1 MIYLIGQLSLYLL
14 VAFLFA
20 AFAGWSFAAQRATP
34 DESKRRRDRET
45 LLRDIERYA
54 SGGAVGGDAVQ
65 AEREAEAARG
75 LLSIR
80 DARIAELESAL
91 ERTRARADETAAE
104 LAEWQRRE
112 HAAESDASELTRLRA
127 LVATHDEERAN
138 EVEAEVEEV
147 GPTETEILQS
157 WRLRYFE
164 QRVKYLEG
172 LSQALAIL
180 EAPSAEPGVEWRL
193 REAEAR
199 AAHLAD
205 EVRAL
210 SARAPAEEPRALA
223 ADADA
228 DMLLRWRMLYLERR
242 AAHLQDQLSLTEPAP
257 MPAAAPTTDPDLW
270 KWRARYLEARVR
282 HLETRPASA
291 PAAPAPAPAEPMP
304 LAAVEAPPPPAAPT
318 VVPTVPAQ
326 KPPILAAARNGAP
339 DDFTLI
345 ETISPMQQTMLN
357 AIGIFHFDQIAAWD
371 AANVAWVDRYFRLR
385 GRVAEEE
392 WVEQAADLAREG
404 VHASRRLLA
413 SEDA

>member
-1 MIYLIGQLSLYLL
+1 MIYLIGQLALYLV
-14 VAFLFA
+14 VAFVFA
-20 AFAGWSFAAQRATP
+20 AFAGWSFAAQRAAP
-34 DESKRRRDRET
+34 DEAKRRRDREA
-45 LLRDIERYA
+45 LLRDIERHA
-54 SGGAVGGDAVQ
+54 SGGVVGGDALQ
-65 AEREAEAARG
+65 GEREAEAARG
-75 LLSIR
+75 LLAIR
-80 DARIAELESAL
+80 DARIAELETAL
-91 ERTRARADETAAE
+91 ERTRARADDTAAE

-112 HAAESDASELTRLRA
+112 RAAEADAGELTHLRA
-127 LVATHDEERAN
+127 LVAAHDEERAN

-147 GPTETEILQS
+147 GPSETEILQS

-172 LSQALAIL
+172 VTNVSAPLAS
-180 EAPSAEPGVEWRL
+180 ANAEPTLEWRL

-210 SARAPAEEPRALA
+210 TAPAEEPRALA
-223 ADADA
+223 ADAEA

-242 AAHLQDQLSLTEPAP
+242 AVYLQEQVAQVEATPA
-257 MPAAAPTTDPDLW
+257 PAAAPAADPDLW

-282 HLETRPASA
+282 HLESRPATIAASA
-291 PAAPAPAPAEPMP
+291 MAPVQAATPVV
-304 LAAVEAPPPPAAPT
+304 VEATPAPPPAP
-318 VVPTVPAQ
+318 VVAAQ
-326 KPPILAAARNGAP
+326 KPTILAAARNGAP

-357 AIGIFHFDQIAAWD
+357 AIGVFHFDQIAAWSE
-371 AANVAWVDRYFRLR
+371 ANVAWVDRYFRLR

-413 SEDA
+413 GEEV

>member
-1 MIYLIGQLSLYLL
+1 MIYLIGQLALYLV

-20 AFAGWSFAAQRATP
+20 AFAGWSFAAQRAAP
-34 DESKRRRDRET
+34 DATKRRRDRET
-45 LLRDIERYA
+45 LLRDIERHA
-54 SGGAVGGDAVQ
+54 SGGALGGDALQV
-65 AEREAEAARG
+65 EREAEAARG

-80 DARIAELESAL
+80 DARIAELEGAL
-91 ERTRARADETAAE
+91 ERARGRADETAAE

-112 HAAESDASELTRLRA
+112 RAAEADAGELTRLRA
-127 LVATHDEERAN
+127 LVAAHDEERAN

-172 LSQALAIL
+172 LAQAPVALA
-180 EAPSAEPGVEWRL
+180 APTAEPGLEWRL

-199 AAHLAD
+199 AAHLSD

-223 ADADA
+223 ADAEA

-242 AAHLQDQLSLTEPAP
+242 AAYLQEQVAQAEATPAP
-257 MPAAAPTTDPDLW
+257 VAVPAADPDLW

-282 HLETRPASA
+282 HLESRPATMAA
-291 PAAPAPAPAEPMP
+291 PTVAPVEAAMPVVVEAAPAP
-304 LAAVEAPPPPAAPT
+304 PPAP
-318 VVPTVPAQ
+318 VVAAQ
-326 KPPILAAARNGAP
+326 KPAILAAARNGAP

-357 AIGIFHFDQIAAWD
+357 AIGVFHFDQIAAWTE
-371 AANVAWVDRYFRLR
+371 ANVAWVDRYFRLR

-413 SEDA
+413 SEEV